1 MRITSRIGA
10 AGCILLALSGCSGST
25 EIRDDTDAG
34 TSSKFPD
41 ASSDCEGCQYVLR
54 GLSRPNRLWV
64 AAAHLYVEDWMA
76 AQLIRLP
83 LEGGPSEVV
92 SEGVVPQTFAVTAT
106 HLYFVAPDPVDDGS
120 RIIYRVAHESGER
133 EQLVRYPDAGE
144 IVVGLADGMPVL
156 KGTTSSG
163 SAALLTLDVDG
174 EKTIAR
180 EWSSGS
186 PSSGCISV
194 LEDGGLLWCDAED
207 GLWSAPNLSDPGKQ
221 TKMGWVA
228 GELDLTSSGVL
239 VASSPVSGHDI
250 YLREASGELTHVASS
265 ADPIGSPRYVV
276 PGGVVWIKGGV
287 RFTDKEGQTSLLADS
302 DGKLSTPSEG
312 ISVSSDHVFFT
323 GHRGAEPWSVYRIP
337 VPR

>member
-1 MRITSRIGA
+1 MA
-10 AGCILLALSGCSGST
+10 MSGCSGST
-25 EIRDDTDAG
+25 ETRDDADAG
-34 TSSKFPD
+34 TNSKFPD

-76 AQLIRLP
+76 AQLIRVP

-92 SEGVVPQTFAVTAT
+92 SEGVVPQTFAATAT
-106 HLYFVAPDPVDDGS
+106 HLYFVAPDPIDDGS
-120 RIIYRVAHESGER
+120 RLTYRVAHDSGER
-133 EQLVRYPDAGE
+133 EQLVRYADAGE
-144 IVVGLADGMPVL
+144 IVVGLAGDTPVL

-163 SAALLTLDVDG
+163 SAALLTLGADG
-174 EKTIAR
+174 EKTGAR
-180 EWSSGS
+180 EWSSGA
-186 PSSGCISV
+186 PSSACISV

-221 TKMGWVA
+221 TETGWVA
-228 GELDLTSSGVL
+228 GELDSTTSGVL
-239 VASSPVSGHDI
+239 VASSPVGGHDI
-250 YLREASGELTHVASS
+250 YLREASGTLTRVASS
-265 ADPIGSPRYVV
+265 ADAIGSPRYFVG
-276 PGGVVWIKGGV
+276 GGVVWIKGGV
-287 RFTDKEGQTSLLADS
+287 RFTDNQGQTSLLADS